1 MEGVDQLTFIAIA
14 ALIAVIC
21 GAIMTRLRQPAVVG
35 YILAGVVL
43 GPSGI
48 ALITDRDAISVFAQL
63 GVLLLLFII
72 GMELSLRGFRGVW
85 RPATVVTVLQI
96 AGSVG
101 ITLLLAQFYGW
112 SIGFAVLVGFVV
124 ALSSTAV
131 VIKMLEGMNILRTPV
146 AQITIG
152 VLIAQDLAFIP
163 MLLVAQAFAGGTLDY
178 FGLVKVVFAIVFLGL
193 LIMYL
198 SRRKK
203 IRLPLAQVT
212 AGNVD
217 LTPLRGLVF
226 CFGAAAL
233 TGLAGLSPAYGAF
246 LSGLVI
252 GNSTERPAMVRTI
265 RPIQSILI
273 MMFFLSI
280 GLLID
285 LDFVYE
291 NIVVILMVL
300 SIVVIA
306 KTAFNIGFLRLAG
319 QPLAHAV
326 ITGILLAQIG
336 EFSFVLGQ
344 TGVEH
349 GLISQSEGSLIITIT
364 ALSLLISPL
373 WLFAA
378 RRLMRIT
385 IIGVTSGRE
394 TLRLFFGRI
403 SPVIFRMGRAWE
415 TYDTLADSHPQRA
428 AEEATDQEDMLQ
440 QPAMLTERPEK
451 PEASPPVN
459 APPDERPPEERPP
472 GEAPAEKS
480 EAGNAGGG
488 KTAPANSGGG
498 GHA

>member
-43 GPSGI
+43 GPSG
-48 ALITDRDAISVFAQL
+48 LGLVSDRASISNFAQL
-63 GVLLLLFII
+63 GVLLLLFLI

-85 RPATVVTVLQI
+85 RKATIVTVLQI

-101 ITLLLAQFYGW
+101 VTLLLARLFGW
-112 SIGFAVLVGFVV
+112 TVGFAVLVGFVI

-163 MLLVAQAFAGGTLDY
+163 MLLVAQAFAGGSFDY
-178 FGLVKVVFAIVFLGL
+178 IAMLKVLFAILFLGL
-193 LIMYL
+193 LILYL
-198 SRRKK
+198 SRRRK
-203 IRLPLAQVT
+203 IRLPLAQAA
-212 AGNVD
+212 AGHPD
-217 LTPLRGLVF
+217 LMPLRGLVF

-246 LSGLVI
+246 LSGLII
-252 GNSTERPAMVRTI
+252 GNSTERPSMMRTI

-273 MMFFLSI
+273 MVFFLSV
-280 GLLID
+280 GFLID
-285 LDFVYE
+285 LDFIYANVAV
-291 NIVVILMVL
+291 ILLVLGVVIV
-300 SIVVIA
+300 A
-306 KTAFNIGFLRLAG
+306 KTAFNIGVLRLVG
-319 QPLAHAV
+319 EPWAHAV

-344 TGVEH
+344 TGLEH
-349 GLISQSEGSLIITIT
+349 GLIAPEEGSLIVTIT
-364 ALSLLISPL
+364 ALSLVISPI
-373 WLFAA
+373 WLFTA

-394 TLRLFFGRI
+394 TVRLFFGRV
-403 SPVIFRMGRAWE
+403 SPIILRMGRAWSN
-415 TYDTLADSHPQRA
+415 YDTLADRYPQRA
-428 AEEATDQEDMLQ
+428 VEDEE
-440 QPAMLTERPEK
+440 PEA
-451 PEASPPVN
+451 ASPPCAAEETQESSATTGPTPDVPADEQ
-459 APPDERPPEERPP
+459 APNS
-472 GEAPAEKS
+472 GEAGRA
-480 EAGNAGGG
+480 
-488 KTAPANSGGG
+488 
-498 GHA
+498 

>member
-14 ALIAVIC
+14 ALIAVIF

-48 ALITDRDAISVFAQL
+48 AVITDRDAISAFAQL
-63 GVLLLLFII
+63 GVLLLLFLI

-85 RPATVVTVLQI
+85 RTATIVTVLEI

-101 ITLLLAQFYGW
+101 ITLSLAQLFGW
-112 SIGFAVLVGFVV
+112 STGFAVLVGFVI

-131 VIKMLEGMNILRTPV
+131 VIKMLENMNILRTPV

-163 MLLVAQAFAGGTLDY
+163 MLLVAEAFAGETFDF
-178 FGLVKVVFAIVFLGL
+178 FGMFKVAFAIVFLGL
-193 LIMYL
+193 LIAYL

-203 IRLPLAQVT
+203 IRLPLARI
-212 AGNVD
+212 AARHPD

-246 LSGLVI
+246 LSGLII
-252 GNSTERPAMVRTI
+252 GNSTERPMMVRTI

-273 MMFFLSI
+273 MVFFLSI
-280 GLLID
+280 GLLLD
-285 LDFVYE
+285 LDFIYA
-291 NIVVILMVL
+291 NIALILL
-300 SIVVIA
+300 LLGTVVIA

-319 QPLAHAV
+319 QPWAHAV
-326 ITGILLAQIG
+326 ITGVLLAQIG

-344 TGVEH
+344 TGLEH
-349 GLISQSEGSLIITIT
+349 GMVAPEEGTLIITIT

-373 WLFAA
+373 WLFSA

-385 IIGVTSGRE
+385 VIGVTSGRE

-403 SPVIFRMGRAWE
+403 SPAIFRMGRAWSNYE
-415 TYDTLADSHPQRA
+415 TMADAHPQRA
-428 AEEATDQEDMLQ
+428 IPEEEESVVEPPRGEDSQEPAAAEAEPDSGGALGEP
-440 QPAMLTERPEK
+440 PA
-451 PEASPPVN
+451 
-459 APPDERPPEERPP
+459 DERPV
-472 GEAPAEKS
+472 
-480 EAGNAGGG
+480 
-488 KTAPANSGGG
+488 KTDGP